1 MGDGGA
7 ETRRESLM
15 TTGQNRRTTLIQL
28 GSLCGGMAL
37 APGLGALAAEP
48 PPYGLPDWTG
58 DSFAAMHTIR
68 DRTEPRPIPAPS
80 RKVDLAII
88 GGGITGLAVAS
99 LLRDRDLVVL
109 EREATMGG
117 NAKSGQWKGIDYALG
132 SAYLVDKEE
141 PYGSF
146 YDEIGVTPTRIPE
159 PADRVLTGAPG
170 MADALHG
177 ALRKPFSRLRDH
189 MAKMLESPDFPK
201 TDIQAAT
208 PAALAL
214 DKMSFLDYL
223 RKLGVA
229 PGLLQLIDAY
239 CYSALGGGIETVSAY
254 AGVNFYSE
262 IATPIY
268 AFPGGNAVLAKAMA
282 ARLDKAGSG
291 RLLTNA
297 SVFAVEPD
305 VGGMA
310 LIGYEDGASGET
322 RAIAARKVVIATPFF
337 FVPRVLR
344 GLDPA
349 AADMLKDMRYGSFLV
364 ANCCFSGR
372 SLPGPYDSWTP
383 ANPAFTDF
391 VSATAVVPAKTR
403 PKDRDVLTVY
413 APFRDAA
420 AGRVI
425 LQDGDRADLAAQV
438 VEGLRRFAP
447 DVFSGSRLEDVR
459 LTRYGHQMLTSRV
472 GQVTALRGLKRQVGN
487 VILAHSDG
495 QGMAAVESAIVE
507 ALGAVRAL
515 DA

>member
-1 MGDGGA
+1 MCEALKGALGG
-7 ETRRESLM
+7 TM
-15 TTGQNRRTTLIQL
+15 KTGQSRRTTLIQL
-28 GSLCGGMAL
+28 SSLCGGMAL

-48 PPYGLPDWTG
+48 PPYGLADWTG
-58 DSFAAMHTIR
+58 DSFASMHAIR
-68 DRTEPRPIPAPS
+68 DRTGLRPIPTPS
-80 RKVDLAII
+80 RKVELAII

-109 EREATMGG
+109 EREVTMGG
-117 NAKSGQWKGIDYALG
+117 NAKSERWKDIDYALG
-132 SAYLVDKEE
+132 SAYLVDMEE
-141 PYGSF
+141 PYGLF
-146 YDEIGVTPTRIPE
+146 YDEIGVTPTLISE
-159 PADRVLTGAPG
+159 PADRVLTGAPD

-177 ALRKPFSRLRDH
+177 PLRKPFSRLRDH
-189 MAKMLESPDFPK
+189 MVNILESPDFPK
-201 TDIQAAT
+201 TDIHMAT
-208 PAALAL
+208 RAALAL

-223 RKLGVA
+223 RKLDVA

-262 IATPIY
+262 IAAPIH
-268 AFPGGNAVLAKAMA
+268 AFPGGNGALARAMA
-282 ARLDKAGSG
+282 ARIHKAGSG

-305 VGGMA
+305 VGGRA
-310 LIGYEDGASGET
+310 LIGYEDGVSGEA

-349 AADMLKDMRYGSFLV
+349 AAEMLKDMRYGSFLV

-372 SLPGPYDSWTP
+372 SLPSAYDSWTP

-391 VSATAVVPAKTR
+391 VSATAVVPAKMR

-413 APFRDAA
+413 APFRDAV
-420 AGRVI
+420 AGRI
-425 LQDGDRADLAAQV
+425 RLQDGNRADLAAELV
-438 VEGLRRFAP
+438 AGLRRFAP
-447 DVFSGSRLEDVR
+447 DAFAGNRLEEVR
-459 LTRYGHQMLTSRV
+459 LTRYGHQILTSRV
-472 GQVTALRGLKRQVGN
+472 GQVTALRRLKRQVGN

-507 ALGAVRAL
+507 AFAAVRAL
-515 DA
+515 GA